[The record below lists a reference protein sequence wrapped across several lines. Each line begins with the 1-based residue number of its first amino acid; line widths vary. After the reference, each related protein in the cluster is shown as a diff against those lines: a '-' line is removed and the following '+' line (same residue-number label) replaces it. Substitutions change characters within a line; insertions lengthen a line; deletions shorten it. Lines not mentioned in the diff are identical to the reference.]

1 MPHLKCIRCRIRYY
15 TAGDRGDPI
24 EDLCPG
30 CGSPFEPVGDLS
42 ELVGFRAVTTR
53 DEPQQGLVERL
64 GGLLERRA
72 REQVN
77 RDRRREHDDDDAIAE
92 AIALPRPETTC

>member
-1 MPHLKCIRCRIRYY
+1 MPHLKCVRCRTRYY
-15 TAGDRGDPI
+15 TPDDRAGPI

-64 GGLLERRA
+64 GGLLDRRA
-72 REQVN
+72 REQAH
-77 RDRRREHDDDDAIAE
+77 RDRRRDHDDDVAIAE
-92 AIALPRPETTC
+92 AVALPRPETTC